1 MKDDKR
7 FWVSFVYLAVGMI
20 LFIFSNGKWI
30 VPVTAWIAPIFLLR
44 FVRLQKPV
52 PGLLCLFVVI
62 VVASRIMLYG
72 IIPPFLGTLS
82 YLLTLYYALLG
93 FLPYLVYR
101 LFMNRTPG
109 FILTLVFP
117 AAAVSVEYVNN
128 VLFGSWNSVAY
139 SQFGNLPLMQLAS
152 ITGIWGITFLV
163 LWFGALVNWF
173 WERQFQW
180 LKIKRAALTYAL
192 VLGAVLLY
200 GGLRIG
206 AFPPDS
212 QTVRIAA
219 FTPWAALEK
228 YDAER
233 E

>member
-82 YLLTLYYALLG
+82 YLLTLYALIGDLFAWLNITALL
-93 FLPYLVYR
+93 
-101 LFMNRTPG
+101 
-109 FILTLVFP
+109 LTLL
-117 AAAVSVEYVNN
+117 YY
-128 VLFGSWNSVAY
+128 LFV
-139 SQFGNLPLMQLAS
+139 
-152 ITGIWGITFLV
+152 
-163 LWFGALVNWF
+163 
-173 WERQFQW
+173 
-180 LKIKRAALTYAL
+180 KRRTHP
-192 VLGAVLLY
+192 V
-200 GGLRIG
+200 
-206 AFPPDS
+206 
-212 QTVRIAA
+212 
-219 FTPWAALEK
+219 
-228 YDAER
+228 
-233 E
+233 